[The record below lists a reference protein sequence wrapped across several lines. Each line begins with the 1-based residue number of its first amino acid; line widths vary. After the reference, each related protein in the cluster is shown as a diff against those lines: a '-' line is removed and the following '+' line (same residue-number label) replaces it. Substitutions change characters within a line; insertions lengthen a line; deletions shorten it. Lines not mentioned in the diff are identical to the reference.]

1 MSNKIFQ
8 DNIFPKHVAD
18 LMTEMH
24 MLVFNGNNGDEEFET
39 YLTIEQK
46 ECVAL
51 GLALY
56 YQCNHC
62 INHHL
67 KVLSKLRKVK
77 PESLMKNMAS
87 IILFLRTD
95 LRGVTIIEQD
105 RWKQAWDQFAH
116 KLFLKRGDKLSPW
129 LIGLAVGIARDDNF
143 LIEFMGS
150 YVTSYYIENI
160 REILGELESV
170 TIYMK
175 SAVSKNRI
183 ADKLESLIVGDFP

>member
-18 LMTEMH
+18 LMSVMH
-24 MLVFNGNNGDEEFET
+24 LLVFNGTDGDEEFET

-56 YQCNHC
+56 YQCEHC
-62 INHHL
+62 IHHHRN
-67 KVLSKLRKVK
+67 VLSKLRKVK

-95 LRGVTIIEQD
+95 LRGVTIIEQN
-105 RWKQAWDQFAH
+105 RWKQAWEQFAH

-129 LIGLAVGIARDDNF
+129 LIGLSIGIARDDDF

-150 YVTSYYIENI
+150 YVTSYYIENTK
-160 REILGELESV
+160 EILGELESV
-170 TIYMK
+170 AIFMK
-175 SAVSKNRI
+175 AAVSKNRI
-183 ADKLESLIVGDFP
+183 ANKLELLIDKN